1 MFYPIHETFHSW
13 QGEGVHL
20 GRSAFFIRL
29 FGCPVK
35 CPWCDSAGTW
45 HHAYIP
51 KRIEKRS
58 ASELTEAAAYAG
70 AEFVVVTGGEPAI
83 HDLRP
88 LTNGLRERGI
98 PVHLE
103 TSGAFEIKGAFDWI
117 TLSPKWQRLPLAENL
132 GLADELKL
140 IVEDEQSIE
149 KWIQELGDRIDKAP
163 VWLHPE
169 WSQHEDSGVLQS
181 ITSIVKNR
189 GAPFRAGLQA
199 HKFFKADLL
208 DPNSSKPSPLGGNL
222 DLGY

>member
-1 MFYPIHETFHSW
+1 MSYPIHEIFHSW

-45 HHAYIP
+45 HPDYIP
-51 KRIEKRS
+51 PRIEKRS
-58 ASELTEAAAYAG
+58 AIELAEAASEARP
-70 AEFVVVTGGEPAI
+70 EFVVITGGEPTI

-88 LTNGLRERGI
+88 LTDALREKGI
-98 PVHLE
+98 AIHLE
-103 TSGAFEIKGAFDWI
+103 TSGAFEIKGEFDWI
-117 TLSPKWQRLPLAENL
+117 TLSPKWQRLPLVENL
-132 GLADELKL
+132 ALANELKL
-140 IVEDEQSIE
+140 IVEDESSIE
-149 KWIQELGDRIDKAP
+149 KWIQELGDEIGESP

-169 WSQHEDSGVLQS
+169 WSRHANRGVLES
-181 ITSIVKNR
+181 ITSVVKNR

-208 DPNSSKPSPLGGNL
+208 DPNSAKPSPLGGNL
-222 DLGY
+222 ELGF